1 MDGVRT
7 AVATSLGAL
16 VVLLALLSAGA
27 GLGTAGWAVGLGCGI
42 VVTVAVARGVRL
54 AGADRLGPADR
65 VTLTRATLACAVAA
79 LATESS
85 PLHTVLLVLIAS
97 VALMLDAVDGRVAR
111 ATRTQSGFGA
121 RFDGEADAFL
131 MLVLSVHVA
140 PAYGAWVLAIGV
152 ARYAFWLAGVASP
165 WLRDP
170 LPARPWR
177 KVVAAVQGVVLVVA
191 AAGVLPEGVATAA
204 LAVAL
209 GLLVESFGRDVL
221 WLVRRR
227 PRPWCLPPAARR
239 SRRHDQDR
247 PGRRRG
253 RLRGGAALGVPARGV
268 HRPGELHDR
277 R

>member
-1 MDGVRT
+1 VVDGVRT
-7 AVATSLGAL
+7 AVAVSLGAL
-16 VVLLALLSAGA
+16 VVLLALLWAGA
-27 GLGTAGWAVGLGCGI
+27 GLGALGWGVGLGCGV

-65 VTLTRATLACAVAA
+65 VTLTRAILACAVAA

-85 PLHTVLLVLIAS
+85 PRHTVLLVVTAS
-97 VALMLDAVDGRVAR
+97 VALALDAVDGRVAR

-140 PAYGAWVLAIGV
+140 SDHGAWVLAIGV
-152 ARYAFWLAGVASP
+152 ARYAFWLAGLPFP
-165 WLRDP
+165 WLRGP

-191 AAGVLPEGVATAA
+191 AAGVLPIGPASAL

-209 GLLVESFGRDVL
+209 GLLAESFGRDVL
-221 WLVRRR
+221 WLVRHGR
-227 PRPWCLPPAARR
+227 PRSSVPPSHRTP
-239 SRRHDQDR
+239 Q
-247 PGRRRG
+247 
-253 RLRGGAALGVPARGV
+253 PA
-268 HRPGELHDR
+268 P
-277 R
+277 